1 MSFVI
6 TTAEFLRIAAL
17 ILGITAAL
25 LFIRAVVGARHA
37 QRAAY
42 YSTRREAR
50 QIAFRYLSISLVSAI
65 IAGGMVAVSYF
76 LPSQTRSET
85 QQPVAIVAM
94 TVTPVAQPTVY
105 ILPTTAPTA
114 APSTPTP
121 APTSTPHVS
130 MTRMLTSTKL
140 PATNGKYLSLLAI
153 SNAMDT
159 SGRPISATAEFTQ
172 GVSTIYV
179 FFDYN
184 DAPQG
189 ALMRQTWFLN
199 GGSVHFD
206 STSWSRV
213 GSGTAHISWS
223 PTQGFEVGLYEVR
236 VLLGD
241 SRQFSANFEVR

>member
-1 MSFVI
+1 MLFVI

-25 LFIRAVVGARHA
+25 LFIRAVIGARRS

-42 YSTRREAR
+42 YSTRREASR
-50 QIAFRYLSISLVSAI
+50 IAFRYLSISLVSAI
-65 IAGGMVAVSYF
+65 IAGGMVAVSFF
-76 LPSQTRSET
+76 LPSQTRPDT
-85 QQPVAIVAM
+85 QQPVAIIAM

-114 APSTPTP
+114 APITP
-121 APTSTPHVS
+121 APTVTPRVS
-130 MTRMLTSTKL
+130 MTRMMTSTKL
-140 PATNGKYLSLLAI
+140 PAANGKYLSLLAI
-153 SNAMDT
+153 SNAIDA
-159 SGRPISATAEFTQ
+159 SGQPISATAEFTK
-172 GVSTIYV
+172 GVPTIYV

-241 SRQFSANFEVR
+241 NRQFSANFEVR